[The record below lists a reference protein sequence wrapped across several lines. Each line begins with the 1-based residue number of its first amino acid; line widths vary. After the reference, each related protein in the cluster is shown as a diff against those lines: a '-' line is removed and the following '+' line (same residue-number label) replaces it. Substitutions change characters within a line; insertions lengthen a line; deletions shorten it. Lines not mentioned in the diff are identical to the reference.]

1 MEDPTIHAVA
11 IRGLGLDANG
21 INQYEWLTEK
31 QHKSIASAIAKGDTH
46 VFIGGEIILVR
57 DILKTKPM
65 KLSYARTLPSFK
77 PYVLEALEAEKQE
90 AAKLANPEGKARLD
104 ALKAKHRLGQGGTC

>member
-1 MEDPTIHAVA
+1 MDDPTIYAVA
-11 IRGLGLDANG
+11 IRGLGPDPNG
-21 INQYEWLTEK
+21 INQYEWATAK
-31 QHKSIASAIAKGDTH
+31 QNAEITDAIINGRSH
-46 VFIGGEIILVR
+46 VVINGAVVR
-57 DILKTKPM
+57 VNDISKTKPM